1 MNRLPLLLLTLSLAL
16 PAAAQTTPAAQL
28 APAQPAAPVKAPPP
42 TAKALNTEGF
52 QLYQAG
58 KYPEALEK
66 FQAAVQADPK
76 QALPRYNVAAT
87 LGVLRKQGQ
96 ICQYSAHRETILEQL
111 KESVRLDPKRLQ
123 RAKEDAD
130 LDPIRDT
137 VGWQQLLGRSPTR
150 AADVPEILRKVSWF
164 GPGVGV
170 YGTLVTLK
178 FEDGGKVTLTK
189 KVPQE
194 EGAPKTETIT
204 GTYSVKGRTVEVKLP
219 GQKPDTGSL
228 NAKGVLTLKTLGAF
242 YDSPSEC
249 EG

>member
-16 PAAAQTTPAAQL
+16 PAAAQTPPNAQL
-28 APAQPAAPVKAPPP
+28 APPKPAQPL
-42 TAKALNTEGF
+42 AKTLNSDGF
-52 QLYQAG
+52 DLYKAG

-66 FQAAVQADPK
+66 FQAAAQADPK
-76 QALPRYNVAAT
+76 LALPRYNVAAT

-96 ICQYSAHRETILEQL
+96 ICQHSAHRDAILENL
-111 KESVRLDPKRLQ
+111 KASVKLDPKRLQ

-137 VGWQQLLGRSPTR
+137 VGWQQLLGRSPAR
-150 AADVPEILRKVSWF
+150 AADVPEILRQVSWF
-164 GPGVGV
+164 GPGMGV

-178 FEDGGKVTLTK
+178 FEEGGKVTVNK

-194 EGAPKTETIT
+194 QGAPKVETLT
-204 GTYSVKGRTVEVKLP
+204 GTYSVKGRNVEVKLT

-228 NAKGVLTLKTLGAF
+228 DTKGVLKLKTLGTF

-249 EG
+249 EA

>member
-1 MNRLPLLLLTLSLAL
+1 MNRVPLLLLTLSLAL
-16 PAAAQTTPAAQL
+16 PAAAQTTPAA
-28 APAQPAAPVKAPPP
+28 PAAKAPPP
-42 TAKALNTEGF
+42 SAKALNSDGF
-52 QLYQAG
+52 ELYKAG

-66 FQAAVQADPK
+66 FQAAAKADPK
-76 QALPRYNVAAT
+76 NALAQYNVAAT

-96 ICQYSAHRETILEQL
+96 ICQHSAHRETILEQL
-111 KESVRLDPKRLQ
+111 KASVKLDPKRLA

-194 EGAPKTETIT
+194 EGAPKLETIT
-204 GTYSVKGRTVEVKLP
+204 GTYTVKGRNLEVKLT
-219 GQKPDTGSL
+219 GQQPDTGSL
-228 NAKGVLTLKTLGAF
+228 DTKGVLKLKSLGTF

-249 EG
+249 EA